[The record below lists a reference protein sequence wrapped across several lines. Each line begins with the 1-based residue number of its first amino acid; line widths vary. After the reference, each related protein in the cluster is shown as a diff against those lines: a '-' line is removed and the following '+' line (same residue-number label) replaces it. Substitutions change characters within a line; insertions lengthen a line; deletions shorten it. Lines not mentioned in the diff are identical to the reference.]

1 MTYAGNSAQTAI
13 NLSETSSITPSTDG
27 PTNVGVGDFINHLVA
42 LRDALA
48 GGNTSAVAAVQPNL
62 TASENT
68 LVTSIANVGGVQTRI
83 EASQTQQADRLTSID
98 GLVSAEADADLPST
112 IVKLNQ
118 TQTAYQAALQS
129 AVNIMKTSLLD
140 YLK

>member
-1 MTYAGNSAQTAI
+1 MENTLA
-13 NLSETSSITPSTDG
+13 
-27 PTNVGVGDFINHLVA
+27 VGDRDLVNKVVYHLRPIARGDITVHGEGI
-42 LRDALA
+42 LHGS